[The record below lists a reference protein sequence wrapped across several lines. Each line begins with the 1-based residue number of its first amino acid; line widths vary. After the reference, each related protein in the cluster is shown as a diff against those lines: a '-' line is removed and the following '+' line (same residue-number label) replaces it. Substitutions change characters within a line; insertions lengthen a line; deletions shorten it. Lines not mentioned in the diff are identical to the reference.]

1 MKRYFEVSLLL
12 LLLGN
17 GVFLYLTWTS
27 QQNPSVQPSGTNDI
41 STYEKELTATLL
53 SIAKRPLTIEILVRK
68 NHCGS
73 CIEQALM
80 YSLLL
85 VGRVPI
91 VVLYHSPSPSQREG
105 ERFAQQFGIPES
117 LVVRHETISQADSL
131 LWSGNGPTAVVR
143 DTQDGARY
151 LIHISSSSN
160 RARTETFYKTL
171 LHAINI
177 RSSQQ

>member
-131 LWSGNGPTAVVR
+131 LWSGNGPTA
-143 DTQDGARY
+143 
-151 LIHISSSSN
+151 IWPSSSKAAFKLDSFLMFILN
-160 RARTETFYKTL
+160 SL
-171 LHAINI
+171 W
-177 RSSQQ
+177 